1 MEHVVRDALERVLG
15 HPVDARADTPLSALG
30 FEAIAWPALAAVLAD
45 VACLDDADAQGV
57 ETFGDL
63 VRVVAIRGSAS

>member
-1 MEHVVRDALERVLG
+1 MEHTVHDALERVLG

-30 FEAIAWPALAAVLAD
+30 FEPFAWPALAAVLAD
-45 VACLDDADAQGV
+45 VASIDDADAQGV

-63 VRVVAIRGSAS
+63 VRVVALRGRPS